1 MASFADSVTDIPVKG
16 KTTPRS
22 NSSTL
27 NLTPRASHSKEAT
40 GKRKAPKSIMKTSKK
55 RKTPGGSYLATF
67 TGSVQKTK
75 KKNTLFISVPQVHEF
90 QTDSPVTFRLP
101 TSSKKSVEKM
111 DANECDKVLEFMG
124 KKSNI
129 TSPTK
134 KKRAVLKVATDTLK
148 NKLSYLGIVSPTD
161 DLDELKN
168 RVEFLKK
175 LERQAHLRYAV
186 GEDLTTYSVESLAM
200 QLMEKKE
207 KVQQVDARREI
218 LEDRLAAALLKES
231 DNFRVGQGY
240 DHGLRF
246 MTTTERLEEYTHQE
260 LYKELKTKFNKKK
273 VPRKK
278 EERRAML
285 TEEVEKQCKSQLVQ
299 HFKDVLIS
307 ELQVRNLPTETSE
320 MIAYMADLKKERDAA
335 LEAKAREDEEAD
347 DDDGDG
353 LVSSP
358 SAKRRKLSRTNS
370 LHDEDLDGEGYVPNV
385 KSTILLLNYL
395 PPLSFLKKST
405 PDQIRFE
412 VLFAYMCMN
421 ALTVKPSISLQRRNS
436 CEIL

>member
-1 MASFADSVTDIPVKG
+1 
-16 KTTPRS
+16 
-22 NSSTL
+22 
-27 NLTPRASHSKEAT
+27 
-40 GKRKAPKSIMKTSKK
+40 
-55 RKTPGGSYLATF
+55 
-67 TGSVQKTK
+67 
-75 KKNTLFISVPQVHEF
+75 
-90 QTDSPVTFRLP
+90 
-101 TSSKKSVEKM
+101 M

-134 KKRAVLKVATDTLK
+134 KKRAVLKVATDSLK
-148 NKLSYLGIVSPTD
+148 NKLNYLGIVSPTD

-200 QLMEKKE
+200 QLLDKKE

-299 HFKDVLIS
+299 HFKDVLVS
-307 ELQVRNLPTETSE
+307 ELRVRNLPSERNE
-320 MIAYMADLKKERDAA
+320 MITYMANLKKERDAV
-335 LEAKAREDEEAD
+335 LEAKARDDEEAD
-347 DDDGDG
+347 EGDDDDSDG

-358 SAKRRKLSRTNS
+358 SAKRRKLRRTNS
-370 LHDEDLDGEGYVPNV
+370 LHAEDLEGEGFLPNV
-385 KSTILLLNYL
+385 KSSVSSLNYL
-395 PPLSFLKKST
+395 PPISFLKNST
-405 PDQIRFE
+405 SDQICFE
-412 VLFAYMCMN
+412 VLFAYMCLN
-421 ALTVKPSISLQRRNS
+421 ALTVKPDISLQRRNS